1 MSYFVGASICVLWL
15 FPLDMLKNWEYLEK
29 ISTDVPVDIPMIF
42 SLETRRIAS
51 NPGPSYAL
59 IE

>member
-29 ISTDVPVDIPMIF
+29 VSPDVPVDIPW
-42 SLETRRIAS
+42 SS
-51 NPGPSYAL
+51 PWKPGGLPPTQGCPMP
-59 IE
+59 

>member
-29 ISTDVPVDIPMIF
+29 ISTDVPVDIP
-42 SLETRRIAS
+42 
-51 NPGPSYAL
+51 
-59 IE
+59 